1 MAIIKNEKTG
11 KWEVRTHYTDW
22 TGHVKQ
28 KTKRGFERKT
38 DAAEW
43 ERKFKLQ
50 MQFDMTMNFERF
62 VEVYTND
69 RKPRLKLNT
78 WLTKEHIIRTKIMPY
93 FKDKKL
99 SEITSSDIVNWQNKL
114 LLYLSTQN

>member
-1 MAIIKNEKTG
+1 M
-11 KWEVRTHYTDW
+11 
-22 TGHVKQ
+22 KQ
-28 KTKRGFERKT
+28 KTKRGFERKP

-78 WLTKEHIIRTKIMPY
+78 WLTKEYIVKEKLIPY
-93 FKDKKL
+93 FGRRKMN
-99 SEITSSDIVNWQNKL
+99 EIKASDIIKWQNTLMNSLMK
-114 LLYLSTQN
+114 